1 VHDTPGVT
9 RDRNVA
15 AGRWH
20 ERELTFVDTGG
31 FEAES
36 GPGIEGLVRR
46 QSWEAIGAASVTIF
60 VFDGRAGVSPAD
72 RDVVAQLR
80 RTGAPVVYAVN
91 KIDTA
96 RQEGLLYDF
105 SSLGVDPLVPI
116 SAEHNIGIERLVEA
130 VLEYLP
136 EAAPGEG
143 ETAATEIRLAL
154 VGRPN
159 VGKSSL
165 LNRLAGQERSIVDA
179 TPGTTRDPVDTVV
192 CLGTRSYLLV
202 DTAGIRRRSRIDRDL
217 ERLSVER
224 SLRTIERAEIILL
237 VLDAVEGM
245 TDQDARIAAY
255 ARRRGRGLALLA
267 NKWDLL
273 SEGGMGEQRW
283 LADNQARRPTLA
295 DTPTLCVSAQ
305 SGWHLERLPKL
316 VAGVERDFTAALP
329 TGRLNQVLQAAV
341 RSHAPPAMGGHT
353 PRFYYAT
360 QVGTRPPAVAVFTS
374 DPGAVH
380 TAYVRYLRGQ
390 VARAFGIRGATV
402 TLEFRARR

>member
-1 VHDTPGVT
+1 
-9 RDRNVA
+9 
-15 AGRWH
+15 
-20 ERELTFVDTGG
+20 
-31 FEAES
+31 
-36 GPGIEGLVRR
+36 LV
-46 QSWEAIGAASVTIF
+46 
-60 VFDGRAGVSPAD
+60 
-72 RDVVAQLR
+72 
-80 RTGAPVVYAVN
+80 
-91 KIDTA
+91 
-96 RQEGLLYDF
+96 YDF
-105 SSLGVDPLVPI
+105 SSLGIEPLAPI
-116 SAEHNIGIERLVEA
+116 SAEHNVGIEQLMEA
-130 VLEYLP
+130 VVEHLP
-136 EAAPGEG
+136 Q
-143 ETAATEIRLAL
+143 TATGVTGATATETRLAL

-192 CLGTRSYLLV
+192 YLGTRSYLLV
-202 DTAGIRRRSRIDRDL
+202 DTAGIRRRSRIEQDL

-224 SLRTIERAEIILL
+224 SLRTIERAEIVLL

-255 ARRRGRGLALLA
+255 ARRRGRGLALLV

-273 SEGGMGEQRW
+273 TEGGADEQAW
-283 LADNQARRPTLA
+283 LAGNQARRPTLA
-295 DTPTLCVSAQ
+295 DIPTLCVSAL

-316 VAGVERDFTAALP
+316 VEGVERDFTAELP
-329 TGRLNQVLQAAV
+329 TGRLNQVLQAAA
-341 RSHAPPAMGGHT
+341 RSHAPPAIGGRA

-390 VARAFGIRGATV
+390 VARAFGIRGATLK
-402 TLEFRARR
+402 LEFRARR